1 MVTNNNLESLD
12 LANYTRIIIS
22 KALRYDFYDKSTL
35 EANCR
40 QNTAQCRSGKTT
52 VTATGNAE
60 LFSVFVLPVELLG
73 HGTGSYLTL
82 VLNAAPGSASPINFQ
97 QGLFEFL
104 LGF

>member
-1 MVTNNNLESLD
+1 M
-12 LANYTRIIIS
+12 
-22 KALRYDFYDKSTL
+22 
-35 EANCR
+35 
-40 QNTAQCRSGKTT
+40 
-52 VTATGNAE
+52 TATGNAE